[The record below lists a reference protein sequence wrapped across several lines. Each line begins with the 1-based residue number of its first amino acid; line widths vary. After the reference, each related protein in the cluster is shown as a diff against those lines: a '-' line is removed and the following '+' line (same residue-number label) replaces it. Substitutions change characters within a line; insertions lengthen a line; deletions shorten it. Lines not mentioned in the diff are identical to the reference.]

1 MTFAGPIGHW
11 VVDEVKDGWG
21 CSVKLHAGWRQAA
34 CEAGCKALSTRVG
47 LFYLNFVL
55 LEIILFT

>member
-21 CSVKLHAGWRQAA
+21 CSVKLQVGDRQLVRLVVKL
-34 CEAGCKALSTRVG
+34 CPLESDCST
-47 LFYLNFVL
+47 
-55 LEIILFT
+55 